1 MSAQMSPRARGWIR
15 SAVDYGGPLAF
26 LVAFLITRDTI
37 QATWALVA
45 ASAVALAVGYVVE
58 KRIAP
63 MPLVAGVAAL
73 IFGGLTIVFH
83 DDRFIKIKPTV
94 LNLGF
99 AGFLL
104 GGLVL
109 KKNPLKALLAGAI
122 HLPDPIWRV
131 LTVRYGLFFVCVA
144 VLNEFVWR
152 TQSTEVWAYFRF
164 PGLQV
169 LAVVFSLTQVP
180 LMMKH
185 ALPGEA
191 PPPPPV
197 E

>member
-1 MSAQMSPRARGWIR
+1 MSPRLRGWIR
-15 SAVDYGGPLAF
+15 SGVDYGGPLAF

-45 ASAVALAVGYVVE
+45 TSAVALAVGWLVE
-58 KRIAP
+58 RRLAP

-73 IFGGLTIVFH
+73 IFGGLTIAFN
-83 DDRFIKIKPTV
+83 DERFIKIKPTV
-94 LNLGF
+94 LNVGF
-99 AGFLL
+99 AVFLL
-104 GGLVL
+104 GGLAIRR
-109 KKNPLKALLAGAI
+109 NPLKALLAGAI

-131 LTVRYGLFFVCVA
+131 LTVRYGIFFALVA
-144 VLNEFVWR
+144 VLNEAVWR
-152 TQSTEVWAYFRF
+152 TQPTEVWAFFRF

-191 PPPPPV
+191 PPPPPT

>member
-1 MSAQMSPRARGWIR
+1 MSSQLSPRGRAWAR
-15 SAVDYGGPLAF
+15 SAVHYGGPMAF
-26 LVAFLITRDTI
+26 LVAYLITRDTI
-37 QATWALVA
+37 VATWALVA
-45 ASAVALAVGYVVE
+45 ASAVALAVGWLVE
-58 KRIAP
+58 RRLAP

-83 DDRFIKIKPTV
+83 DERFIKVKPTV

-99 AGFLL
+99 AAFLL
-104 GGLVL
+104 GGLMIRR
-109 KKNPLKALLAGAI
+109 NPLKALLAGAI

-131 LTVRYGLFFVCVA
+131 LTLRYGLFFILVA
-144 VLNEFVWR
+144 VLNEIVWR
-152 TQSTEVWAYFRF
+152 TQSTEVWAFFRF

-185 ALPGEA
+185 ALPGET
-191 PPPPPV
+191 PPPPPT

>member
-1 MSAQMSPRARGWIR
+1 MSPRLRGWIR
-15 SAVDYGGPLAF
+15 SGVDYGGPLAF

-45 ASAVALAVGYVVE
+45 ASAVALAVGLLVE
-58 KRIAP
+58 RRLAP

-73 IFGGLTIVFH
+73 IFGGLTIAFN
-83 DDRFIKIKPTV
+83 DERFIKIKPTV
-94 LNLGF
+94 LNVGF
-99 AGFLL
+99 AVFLL
-104 GGLVL
+104 GGLAIRR
-109 KKNPLKALLAGAI
+109 NPLKALLAGAI

-131 LTVRYGLFFVCVA
+131 LTVRYGIFFALVA
-144 VLNEFVWR
+144 VLNEAVWR
-152 TQSTEVWAYFRF
+152 TQPTEVWAFFRF

-191 PPPPPV
+191 PPPPPT